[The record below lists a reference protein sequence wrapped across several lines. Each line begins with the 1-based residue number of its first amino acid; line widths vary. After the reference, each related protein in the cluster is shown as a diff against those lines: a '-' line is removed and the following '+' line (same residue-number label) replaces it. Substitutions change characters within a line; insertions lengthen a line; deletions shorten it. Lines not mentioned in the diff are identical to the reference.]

1 MPCKYGCSC
10 AKCHSKTASSQLFES
25 PKFYGSQ
32 LGKYTGTINKM
43 TAIERQGYATTTRFG
58 NAINDKEGLISFLQR
73 RELMRGNTGYYDAQ
87 IENLKSAIADL
98 KRMQGCMQ
106 ARNQSISD
114 TITNNAGKMVPA
126 SIFDTEMGL
135 PGQAPVA
142 PSAVGDP
149 PVATALPEQAD
160 SGTQAGAET
169 ADTGAGP
176 DAPETA
182 DAGAGPDAPETAD
195 AGAGPD
201 APETADV
208 GTDPPQGAQAD
219 VDLDG
224 MSVAALRLYIQQN
237 REKGPSVYYVKGKKP
252 EVLASAKRLQADL
265 NSLQQ

>member
-1 MPCKYGCSC
+1 
-10 AKCHSKTASSQLFES
+10 
-25 PKFYGSQ
+25 
-32 LGKYTGTINKM
+32 
-43 TAIERQGYATTTRFG
+43 
-58 NAINDKEGLISFLQR
+58 
-73 RELMRGNTGYYDAQ
+73 
-87 IENLKSAIADL
+87 
-98 KRMQGCMQ
+98 
-106 ARNQSISD
+106 
-114 TITNNAGKMVPA
+114 
-126 SIFDTEMGL
+126 MGL

-169 ADTGAGP
+169 ADT
-176 DAPETA
+176 
-182 DAGAGPDAPETAD
+182 GAGPDAPETAD